1 MPENRKLSEIQL
13 VNEVFDIKGKSLE
26 NQNRAESAI
35 SDKYDWVG
43 TIEEYQK
50 QRIVTEHPEWIC
62 FITDDVKGGEGGGG
76 AANNGRNSSH
86 EDTVICIKLTPNN
99 ITPSIN

>member
-26 NQNRAESAI
+26 NQNRAEGAI
-35 SDKYDWVG
+35 PDKYDWVG

-50 QRIVTEHPEWIC
+50 QRIVTEHPEWVC
-62 FITDDVKGGEGGGG
+62 FITDDVKGGEGALDLVDYVKTVYNDVAVTKSL
-76 AANNGRNSSH
+76 AANN
-86 EDTVICIKLTPNN
+86 V
-99 ITPSIN
+99 TPSIN